1 MVEIAA
7 WIRSGP
13 GWQHYSLLKA
23 VAAVAGYVVIAGRR
37 RAAAA
42 VAVCRSHRLVWT
54 NDDYESLFAPDLGQD
69 NTTQ

>member
-1 MVEIAA
+1 MCTAAAVEVAMVEIAA

-37 RAAAA
+37 RAARRGGG
-42 VAVCRSHRLVWT
+42 CL
-54 NDDYESLFAPDLGQD
+54 PQP
-69 NTTQ
+69 